1 MSKSNNWTATFDN
14 LPANQDGHAIT
25 YTVEEEAVA
34 NYTSTV
40 TGNAKDGFTITNTHT
55 PATISKSVTKQW
67 ADNDNQDGIRP
78 TSIKVNL
85 LANGKV
91 VKTLTLSA
99 TNNWTATVNG
109 LAQKANGQ
117 DIKYAWQEAD
127 VPAGYQATVD
137 GDTITNTHTPATIAK
152 TVTKQWVD
160 NDNQDGI
167 RPTEIT
173 VNLLANGKVVKTL
186 TLSAANNWTATVN
199 NLAQKAKG
207 QDIDYT
213 WQEADV
219 PAGYQATVDGDMITN
234 THTPATTSLTV
245 NKVWNDANNQDGLR
259 PTSIKVNLLANGQVV
274 KTVELTAD
282 GNWTAAW
289 TDLPVYQAG
298 KKITYTVEEANVP
311 AGYQATVNGDTIT
324 NTHTPATITKSVTK
338 QWVDND
344 NQDGI
349 RPTEITVNL
358 LANGKVVKTLTLS
371 ATNNW
376 TATVNGLAQKANGQ
390 DIKYTWQEASV
401 PAGYQSTIDGDLIT
415 NTHTPATIVKTVTK
429 QWVDHDNQDGIRPT
443 TITVNLLA
451 NGKVVKT
458 LTLSATN
465 NWTATVNGLAQK
477 AKGQDIDYTWQE
489 ANVTAGYQ
497 AKVDGDLITNTHTP
511 ATISKSVT
519 KQWVDNDNQDGIRPT
534 TITVNLLAN
543 GKIVKTLTLS
553 ATNNWTATISG
564 LAQKAKGQDIDYT
577 WQEANVPAGYRSAVN
592 GDLITNTHTPATIT
606 KTVTKQWV
614 DNDNQDGIRPN
625 EITVNLLANG
635 KIVKTLT
642 LSATNNWT
650 ATVNGLAQ
658 KAKGQD
664 IDYTWQEA
672 NVPAGY
678 QATVDGDL
686 ITNTHMPATITKTV
700 TKQWVDNDNQDGLRP
715 TEITV
720 NLLANG
726 KIVKTLTL
734 SATNNW
740 TATVSGLA
748 QKAKGQDI
756 DYTWQEA
763 TVPAGYQSAVDG
775 DTIINTHEPATTKV
789 TVVKVWNDDANKDGL
804 RPASVTINLLANGR
818 VVRTAVLDA
827 ANDWQTA
834 FGDLMMYSHQGQRI
848 AYTVV
853 EANVP
858 AGYQSMV
865 SQNGMTF
872 TVTNTHRPTKPGQPT
887 TPPTP
892 GKPSTPSTPTTP
904 SVPDKP
910 VIPSTPTTPN
920 GPGTPVTPVHPGTP
934 VVPGQPS
941 VPAQPQAPVQPAQ
954 PGTPQPS
961 RGQGQPQ
968 LPQTGNAD
976 GLALMA
982 LGLAMLSLTIGVV
995 KLHD

>member
-1 MSKSNNWTATFDN
+1 M
-14 LPANQDGHAIT
+14 
-25 YTVEEEAVA
+25 
-34 NYTSTV
+34 
-40 TGNAKDGFTITNTHT
+40 
-55 PATISKSVTKQW
+55 
-67 ADNDNQDGIRP
+67 
-78 TSIKVNL
+78 
-85 LANGKV
+85 
-91 VKTLTLSA
+91 TLSA
-99 TNNWTATVNG
+99 TNSWTATVSG

-117 DIKYAWQEAD
+117 DIDYTWQEAN
-127 VPAGYQATVD
+127 VPAGYQAKVD
-137 GDTITNTHTPATIAK
+137 GD
-152 TVTKQWVD
+152 
-160 NDNQDGI
+160 
-167 RPTEIT
+167 
-173 VNLLANGKVVKTL
+173 L
-186 TLSAANNWTATVN
+186 
-199 NLAQKAKG
+199 
-207 QDIDYT
+207 
-213 WQEADV
+213 
-219 PAGYQATVDGDMITN
+219 ITN

-311 AGYQATVNGDTIT
+311 AGYKATVNGDTIT
-324 NTHTPATITKSVTK
+324 NTHTPATI
-338 QWVDND
+338 
-344 NQDGI
+344 
-349 RPTEITVNL
+349 
-358 LANGKVVKTLTLS
+358 A
-371 ATNNW
+371 
-376 TATVNGLAQKANGQ
+376 
-390 DIKYTWQEASV
+390 
-401 PAGYQSTIDGDLIT
+401 
-415 NTHTPATIVKTVTK
+415 KTVTK

-458 LTLSATN
+458 LTLSAAN

-477 AKGQDIDYTWQE
+477 ANGQDIDYTWQE
-489 ANVTAGYQ
+489 ADVPAGYQ
-497 AKVDGDLITNTHTP
+497 ATVD
-511 ATISKSVT
+511 
-519 KQWVDNDNQDGIRPT
+519 
-534 TITVNLLAN
+534 
-543 GKIVKTLTLS
+543 
-553 ATNNWTATISG
+553 
-564 LAQKAKGQDIDYT
+564 
-577 WQEANVPAGYRSAVN
+577 

-614 DNDNQDGIRPN
+614 DNDNQDGIRPTK
-625 EITVNLLANG
+625 ITVNLLANG

-642 LSATNNWT
+642 LSAANNWT

-658 KAKGQD
+658 KANGQD

-672 NVPAGY
+672 DVPAGY
-678 QATVDGDL
+678 QATVNGDL
-686 ITNTHMPATITKTV
+686 ITNTHTPATIAKTV
-700 TKQWVDNDNQDGLRP
+700 TKQWVDHDNQDGIRP

-748 QKAKGQDI
+748 QKVKGQDV

-763 TVPAGYQSAVDG
+763 TVPADYRSTVNG

-818 VVRTAVLDA
+818 VIRTAVLDA

-848 AYTVV
+848 VYTVV

-865 SQNGMTF
+865 SQNGMVF

-904 SVPDKP
+904 SVPGKP
-910 VIPSTPTTPN
+910 VTPSTPTTPN
-920 GPGTPVTPVHPGTP
+920 VPGTPVTPVHPGTP

-941 VPAQPQAPVQPAQ
+941 VPVQPQAPVQPAQ

-982 LGLAMLSLTIGVV
+982 LGLAMLGLTIGVV